1 MTAKS
6 SLYMGRSFGGV
17 TIKPRRGGI
26 IEGDGECRRC
36 PARFYFKPQEGSVLT
51 LAVKYEGQDGQ
62 EYEIENMTYYD
73 EIEVHE
79 GCTVEVLRNSETGE
93 VSIGWWYGTIKDK
106 PIIDPMGL
114 PC

>member
-1 MTAKS
+1 MSAS
-6 SLYMGRSFGGV
+6 
-17 TIKPRRGGI
+17 
-26 IEGDGECRRC
+26 
-36 PARFYFKPQEGSVLT
+36 PARFYFKPRGVIA
-51 LAVKYEGQDGQ
+51 LAIKYEGQDGQ

-73 EIEVHE
+73 EVEVHE

>member
-1 MTAKS
+1 
-6 SLYMGRSFGGV
+6 MGRSFGG
-17 TIKPRRGGI
+17 IIFKQRKSGI
-26 IEGDGECRRC
+26 IWEDRKCRQVRHV
-36 PARFYFKPQEGSVLT
+36 FYFKPRGVIA
-51 LAVKYEGQDGQ
+51 LAVKFEGQDGQ

-106 PIIDPMGL
+106 PVIDPMGL